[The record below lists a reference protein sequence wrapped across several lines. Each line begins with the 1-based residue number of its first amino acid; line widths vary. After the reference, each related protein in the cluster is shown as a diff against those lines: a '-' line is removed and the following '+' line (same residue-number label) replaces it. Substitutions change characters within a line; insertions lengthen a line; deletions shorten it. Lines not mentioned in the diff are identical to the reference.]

1 MPIKFETGEYPPIVS
16 AISLPKNIFPKVIF
30 HNIETKSDK
39 NNNPY
44 FRLSLQGLPGHYFYA
59 FSQDYNLKNT
69 TTLCTLT
76 EAPLNF
82 INRPVLI
89 TYEEIK
95 GRDNLPLY
103 NDTLYNLVETLKKA
117 LKLLEDQNTPG
128 QTDEYGEPIILEAGL
143 CSLVDEFQEE
153 EEDF

>member
-1 MPIKFETGEYPPIVS
+1 
-16 AISLPKNIFPKVIF
+16 
-30 HNIETKSDK
+30 
-39 NNNPY
+39 
-44 FRLSLQGLPGHYFYA
+44 
-59 FSQDYNLKNT
+59 
-69 TTLCTLT
+69 
-76 EAPLNF
+76 
-82 INRPVLI
+82 
-89 TYEEIK
+89 
-95 GRDNLPLY
+95 